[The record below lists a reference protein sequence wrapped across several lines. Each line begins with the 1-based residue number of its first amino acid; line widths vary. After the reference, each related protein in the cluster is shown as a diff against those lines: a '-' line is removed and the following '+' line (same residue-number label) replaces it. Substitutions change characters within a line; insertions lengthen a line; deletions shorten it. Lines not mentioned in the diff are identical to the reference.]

1 MKRTSKVAHG
11 YSGLTDVTVPGAW
24 NDACPGYWWS
34 EQMKYYWLIFSDCPR
49 FDYRDNYLST
59 EAQCAARTHG
69 AAAGWHDPF
78 HPLDTDAHGKTGD
91 RLTAGAFPTA

>member
-1 MKRTSKVAHG
+1 MTVA
-11 YSGLTDVTVPGAW
+11 GAW

-59 EAQCAARTHG
+59 EGNVLNGLR
-69 AAAGWHDPF
+69 
-78 HPLDTDAHGKTGD
+78 
-91 RLTAGAFPTA
+91 R